1 MWSVF
6 GWIGGH
12 GTMDVCGLESCM
24 RIFDCVGVSTS
35 MACFVWGSGVY
46 ILGFVS
52 KSLSRVQFFMT
63 PWTVACQAS
72 LSSVISWS
80 LGKLMSIE
88 LVMPSNHLILCRP
101 LLLLPSI
108 FPSIRVFPNESAL
121 HIRWPKYWSFSFS
134 NSPSNEY
141 SGLISFMIDC
151 FDLFDV
157 QGTLKSLLQHHSSKA
172 STLWCSAYFMV
183 QLSNPYMTTGK
194 TIVLTIWTFVDK

>member
-1 MWSVF
+1 
-6 GWIGGH
+6 
-12 GTMDVCGLESCM
+12 
-24 RIFDCVGVSTS
+24 
-35 MACFVWGSGVY
+35 
-46 ILGFVS
+46 
-52 KSLSRVQFFMT
+52 MT

-88 LVMPSNHLILCRP
+88 LVMPSNHLILCCP

-134 NSPSNEY
+134 ISPSNEY
-141 SGLISFMIDC
+141 SGLISFTIDC